1 MTNKEFYE
9 ELEPLLEQ
17 VRKEAWQEGYVT
29 ANKEKEPDLLG
40 RENVNFS
47 ISGEANVSP
56 ERAEEYKR
64 QRIER
69 GFDDTEC
76 WNLDTTILKFVLPRL
91 KRFRECT
98 IGYPPEFKTLEEWQ
112 ECLEKMITSI
122 EKIINDDNKGVDYE
136 GFELFKKYFFNLW
149 W

>member
-1 MTNKEFYE
+1 MTNTEFYE

-17 VRKEAWQEGYVT
+17 VRKEAWQEGYT
-29 ANKEKEPDLLG
+29 EANKEKEPDLLG

-56 ERAEEYKR
+56 ERVEEYKR

-76 WNLDTTILKFVLPRL
+76 WNLDTTILQFVLPRL

-98 IGYPPEFKTLEEWQ
+98 IGYPSEFESLEAWTD
-112 ECLEKMITSI
+112 CLDKMIDNI
-122 EKIINDDNKGVDYE
+122 DKIIKSEEDADYE

>member
-1 MTNKEFYE
+1 MSNE
-9 ELEPLLEQ
+9 ELFEELGYRLDEIRQ
-17 VRKEAWQEGYVT
+17 EEYLRGYTEANQ
-29 ANKEKEPDLLG
+29 EKEPDLLG
-40 RENVNFS
+40 RENVCFS
-47 ISGEANVSP
+47 ITGDANVSP
-56 ERAEEYKR
+56 ERVEEYKR

-69 GFDDTEC
+69 GFDDTEL

-98 IGYPPEFKTLEEWQ
+98 IGYPPEFESLEAWTD
-112 ECLEKMITSI
+112 CLDKMIDNI
-122 EKIINDDNKGVDYE
+122 DKIIKSEKDADYE

>member
-1 MTNKEFYE
+1 MSNKEFFE

-17 VRKEAWQEGYVT
+17 ARKEAWQEGYI
-29 ANKEKEPDLLG
+29 AASMEKEVDLLG

-56 ERAEEYKR
+56 ERVEEYRR

-69 GFDDTEC
+69 GFDDTEL

-112 ECLEKMITSI
+112 ECLDKMIDNI
-122 EKIINDDNKGVDYE
+122 DKIIKSEEDADYE